1 MTENIKKIDKIDNPK
16 DDIVRE
22 HDASGASVFLFPSE
36 GISIT
41 ADSLEDAQKIYEKT
55 LKQNKES
62 DNG

>member
-1 MTENIKKIDKIDNPK
+1 MAENIKKVDKIEHPK

-22 HDASGASVFLFPSE
+22 YDTYASVFLFPSE

-62 DNG
+62 DND

>member
-1 MTENIKKIDKIDNPK
+1 MAENIKKIDKIENPK

-22 HDASGASVFLFPSE
+22 HDTYASVFLFPSE

-62 DNG
+62 DND